1 MMLVQTYVAPSEV
14 EGVGVFAAKKIEK
27 GDLIWRYDPSFDRL
41 VPATWARDHTPMMQD
56 FLKKYAYPAHDE
68 PEMLVIEIDNGRFM
82 NHTETP
88 NTDFTR
94 VIEGYALRD
103 IEPGEELTCNYS
115 EFDPGYELLPSMLME
130 LSRNHVKNGSAA
142 R

>member
-1 MMLVQTYVAPSEV
+1 
-14 EGVGVFAAKKIEK
+14 
-27 GDLIWRYDPSFDRL
+27 
-41 VPATWARDHTPMMQD
+41 MMQD

-82 NHTETP
+82 NPRQKRRIRTLP
-88 NTDFTR
+88 R

-130 LSRNHVKNGSAA
+130 LSRNHVKKRQHGPLGWRRCFPSNAF
-142 R
+142 RLEIT